1 MPICSPV
8 KAVRT
13 TIVVERV
20 LLVVRVVP
28 VVVLGQPQAVVVLP
42 AQQTAYLAVVVVVQA
57 ALVPVRVV
65 VQTRVAG
72 SVPVGVRRP
81 VLRAVLADALLALVV
96 KGGLVVISLKSVRDR
111 LVAAEKYITTA
122 QANNYIATQGTVSTT
137 NNLAGLPLSHYNCN
151 GGCSW
156 SCSGSCSR
164 GAGNR

>member
-28 VVVLGQPQAVVVLP
+28 VVVLGQPQAVAVLP

-65 VQTRVAG
+65 VQTRAAG

-96 KGGLVVISLKSVRDR
+96 KGG
-111 LVAAEKYITTA
+111 
-122 QANNYIATQGTVSTT
+122 
-137 NNLAGLPLSHYNCN
+137 
-151 GGCSW
+151 
-156 SCSGSCSR
+156 
-164 GAGNR
+164 